1 MLLHE
6 KITGMTEEQ
15 RKQYLANYM
24 RATAKRV
31 LGLTVQH
38 FKDEDARAAHE
49 AWVKKMQESGS
60 VPF

>member
-1 MLLHE
+1 
-6 KITGMTEEQ
+6 MTEDQ

-49 AWVKKMQESGS
+49 VWVKKMQESGT
-60 VPF
+60 VPC